1 MDKINFVRLYL
12 QKSIPLDVLYRDPE
26 SNSSIGIAAARKEDR
41 LAEVFGETLRHTE
54 TQFLEEN
61 KIKKI
66 ERELKTVKQKN
77 QHIQFD
83 HKERLMKLQAEYAE
97 KLRNEAQAYKA
108 ELEMKVSDFHF
119 SKFTEHSLIWLQG

>member
-66 ERELKTVKQKN
+66 ERELKTFKQKN
-77 QHIQFD
+77 QHIQFE

-119 SKFTEHSLIWLQG
+119 SKFTEHSLIWL